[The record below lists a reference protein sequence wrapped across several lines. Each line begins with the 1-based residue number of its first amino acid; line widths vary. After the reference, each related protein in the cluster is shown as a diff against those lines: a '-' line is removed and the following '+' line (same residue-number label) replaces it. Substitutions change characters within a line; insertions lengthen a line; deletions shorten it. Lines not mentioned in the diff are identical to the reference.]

1 LAVGVT
7 ITLQQGKDTGRY
19 VAKVEGFGGEAEMTF
34 QQPTDAIMIIDHTR
48 VPEAMGG
55 RGIAKAMVRHAIA
68 DARDKG
74 LTIIPNCSFVRAQAK
89 KHPEWSDVIL
99 AQ

>member
-1 LAVGVT
+1 MT
-7 ITLQQGKDTGRY
+7 ITLQQDKVAGRY
-19 VAKVEGFGGEAEMTF
+19 VAKVEGFEGEAEMTF

-55 RGIAKAMVRHAIA
+55 RGIAKAMARHAVA